1 MPGPHNRRW
10 SSVMLGA
17 LGCMMFFFRR
27 IAHRVSGFVDF
38 SLVTSHLRCTT
49 AVGAS
54 LSRFVLDVL
63 VRLGHTRTVCRL
75 RGLLLS
81 LFLSFAISAISLRN
95 LHPSIARSL
104 RGPGICERANWQSE
118 CPQ

>member
-1 MPGPHNRRW
+1 
-10 SSVMLGA
+10 MLGGF
-17 LGCMMFFFRR
+17 GCVLFFFRR
-27 IAHRVSGFVDF
+27 IARCVGGFVHF
-38 SLVTSHLRCTT
+38 SLVTGHLRCTT
-49 AVGAS
+49 TVGAS

-81 LFLSFAISAISLRN
+81 LFLSFAIGAISLRN

>member
-1 MPGPHNRRW
+1 
-10 SSVMLGA
+10 MLGA

-27 IAHRVSGFVDF
+27 IARSVSGFVHF

-75 RGLLLS
+75 RGLLLG

-95 LHPSIARSL
+95 LHPRARSL
-104 RGPGICERANWQSE
+104 DWPGICERANWHSE